1 MKKYTKRQ
9 IQEAIRYWKARLN
22 EAAGELKPMTGKQ
35 FVDMIKAA
43 KAEGA
48 QTYSFRY
55 QNPTNKGNG
64 TQPIKIS
71 RWTGENLADGFQL
84 GISGGLTLG
93 RVGDFKDL
101 LFMLKDI
108 CSNKGKTLTA
118 LCGRA
123 KKVGFS
129 YRHDSDVSGSS
140 GSWSTAKDITYPIVR
155 TEIGTAYGDAR
166 KQLFIYVLDPHGPG
180 VEKPKPEPDDDS
192 WI

>member
-9 IQEAIRYWKARLN
+9 IQEAIRYWKTRLD
-22 EAAGELKPMTGKQ
+22 EAASGLTPMTGKQ
-35 FVDMIKAA
+35 FVDAVKAA
-43 KAEGA
+43 MAEGVKA
-48 QTYSFRY
+48 YSFRY
-55 QNPTNKGNG
+55 RNPTDRGNG
-64 TQPIKIS
+64 TQPIRIA

-101 LFMLKDI
+101 LFVLKDI

-123 KKVGFS
+123 RKVGLS
-129 YRHDSDVSGSS
+129 YRYDGDTP
-140 GSWSTAKDITYPIVR
+140 GSWQTAKDITYPIVG
-155 TEIGTAYGDAR
+155 TEIGTVYGDAR
-166 KQLFIYVLDPHGPG
+166 KQLFIYVLDPRGPG
-180 VEKPKPEPDDDS
+180 AEKPKPEPDDDS